1 LKNTKLLYLYT
12 DADNYKQWNE
22 AVLEGEITEEQKSII
37 MDSLDADNMFIPS
50 LIGLPENRFEHLTTA
65 DHIWFEMKEIILTD
79 EEADTGLTVE
89 EVVEG
94 FQKQKG
100 IWEVNADLIAFE
112 MRIAEDT
119 DDE

>member
-1 LKNTKLLYLYT
+1 MKNTKLLYLYT

-22 AVLEGEITEEQKSII
+22 AVLEGEITEEQKGII
-37 MDSLDADNMFIPS
+37 MDSLDADNMFVPS
-50 LIGLPENRFEHLTTA
+50 LINLPENRFERLTTA

-100 IWEVNADLIAFE
+100 LWEVNADLIAFE